1 MKLSTQQ
8 ITISEN
14 AVQILLH
21 TKKIKSLLRFQYF
34 LILLPFLFYPVF
46 AQSELLPNEPQ
57 ILPTDQGTLNVGFTT
72 IPAELF
78 VGDTAKLQID
88 FLNTK
93 TNAIQQHIDYRVTVT
108 SKGETVFGPIPLTHT
123 GEGSVKIPVEVNTPG
138 DYFALIEIEGILFQP
153 IPLETVSFKFAVA
166 EAQSNESQNGGGCL
180 IATATYGSELAPQ
193 VQQLREIRDDIVL
206 GTNSG
211 AVFMSAF
218 NSFYYTFSP
227 TIADW
232 ERQNPAFKEAV
243 KIAIT
248 PMIATLS
255 VLDYVDV
262 DSEEE
267 LVGYG
272 IGVILLN
279 FGMYFAIPALIIT
292 KISRFSRK

>member
-8 ITISEN
+8 IRISKN
-14 AVQILLH
+14 MVQILLH

-34 LILLPFLFYPVF
+34 IILLSFMIYPAF
-46 AQSELLPNEPQ
+46 AQNDYQ
-57 ILPTDQGTLNVGFTT
+57 VLPTDQGTLDVGFTT

-78 VGDTAKLQID
+78 AGDTARLQID

-123 GEGSVKIPVEVNTPG
+123 GEGSVKIPVEVNTAG
-138 DYFALIEIEGILFQP
+138 DYFALIEIEMILFQP
-153 IPLETVSFKFAVA
+153 IPLETVSFKFSVA
-166 EAQSNESQNGGGCL
+166 EAQSNESQNGGCL

-193 VQQLREIRDDIVL
+193 VQQLREIRDHIVL
-206 GTNSG
+206 GTHSG
-211 AVFMSAF
+211 VVFMSAF

-232 ERQNPAFKEAV
+232 ERQSPAFKEAV

-248 PMIATLS
+248 PLITTLS
-255 VLDYVDV
+255 VLNYVDIG
-262 DSEEE
+262 SEEE

-279 FGMYFAIPALIIT
+279 FGMYLVIPALIIT

>member
-8 ITISEN
+8 IRISEN
-14 AVQILLH
+14 VVQILLH

-34 LILLPFLFYPVF
+34 VILLPFLFYPAF
-46 AQSELLPNEPQ
+46 AQSELIPNVPQ
-57 ILPTDQGTLNVGFTT
+57 VLPTDQGTLSVGFTT

-78 VGDTAKLQID
+78 AGDTARLQID

-93 TNAIQQHIDYRVTVT
+93 TNNIQEHIDYRVTVT
-108 SKGETVFGPIPLTHT
+108 SNGETVFSTNSLIHT
-123 GEGSVKIPVEVNTPG
+123 ATGSITIPVEVSSAG
-138 DYFALIEIEGILFQP
+138 DYFALIEIEMILFQP
-153 IPLETVSFKFAVA
+153 IPLETVSFKFSVA
-166 EAQSNESQNGGGCL
+166 EAQSNESQNGGCL

-206 GTNSG
+206 GSHSG
-211 AVFMSAF
+211 AAFMSTF
-218 NSFYYTFSP
+218 NQFYYTFSP

-232 ERQNPAFKEAV
+232 ERQSPAFKEAV
-243 KIAIT
+243 KVAIT
-248 PMIATLS
+248 PLITTLS
-255 VLDYVDV
+255 VLNYVDI

-279 FGMYFAIPALIIT
+279 FGLYFAIPTLIIT
-292 KISRFSRK
+292 KISCFNRK

>member
-1 MKLSTQQ
+1 M
-8 ITISEN
+8 
-14 AVQILLH
+14 VQILLH

-34 LILLPFLFYPVF
+34 VILLPFLFYPAF
-46 AQSELLPNEPQ
+46 TQSELIPNVPKV
-57 ILPTDQGTLNVGFTT
+57 LPTDQGTLNVGFTT

-78 VGDTAKLQID
+78 AGDTARLQID

-93 TNAIQQHIDYRVTVT
+93 TNEIQEHIDYRVTVT

-123 GEGSVKIPVEVNTPG
+123 AVGSVKIPVEVNTAG

-153 IPLETVSFKFAVA
+153 IPLETVSFKFSVA
-166 EAQSNESQNGGGCL
+166 EAQSSNESQNGGCL

-193 VQQLREIRDDIVL
+193 VQQLREIRDNIVL
-206 GTNSG
+206 DTHSG
-211 AVFMSAF
+211 AAFMSTF
-218 NSFYYTFSP
+218 SQFYYTFSP

-232 ERQNPAFKEAV
+232 ERQSPAFKEAV

-248 PMIATLS
+248 PLITTLS
-255 VLDYVDV
+255 VLNYVDIG
-262 DSEEE
+262 SEEE

-279 FGMYFAIPALIIT
+279 FGMYLVIPALIIT

>member
-1 MKLSTQQ
+1 V
-8 ITISEN
+8 
-14 AVQILLH
+14 VQILLR

-34 LILLPFLFYPVF
+34 VILLPFMIYPAF
-46 AQSELLPNEPQ
+46 AQSELIPNVPQ
-57 ILPTDQGTLNVGFTT
+57 ILPTDQGTLNVDFTT

-78 VGDTAKLQID
+78 AGDTARLQIY
-88 FLNTK
+88 FLNPQ
-93 TNAIQQHIDYRVTVT
+93 TNNIQEHIDYRVTVT

-123 GEGSVKIPVEVNTPG
+123 AVGSVKIPVEVNTAG

-153 IPLETVSFKFAVA
+153 IPLETVSFKFSVA
-166 EAQSNESQNGGGCL
+166 EAQSNESQDGGCL

-206 GTNSG
+206 GTHSG
-211 AVFMSAF
+211 AAFMSTF
-218 NSFYYTFSP
+218 NQFYYTFSP

-232 ERQNPAFKEAV
+232 ERQSPAFKEAV

-248 PMIATLS
+248 PLITTLS
-255 VLDYVDV
+255 VLNYVDIG
-262 DSEEE
+262 SEEE

-279 FGMYFAIPALIIT
+279 FGMYLVIPALIIT
-292 KISRFSRK
+292 KISRFRRK

>member
-1 MKLSTQQ
+1 MELSTQQ

-14 AVQILLH
+14 VVQILLH
-21 TKKIKSLLRFQYF
+21 TKKIKTLLRFQYF
-34 LILLPFLFYPVF
+34 LILLSLMIYPAF
-46 AQSELLPNEPQ
+46 AQDDYQ
-57 ILPTDQGTLNVGFTT
+57 VLPTDQGTLNVGFST
-72 IPAELF
+72 IPAELH
-78 VGDTAKLQID
+78 VGDDAKLQIN

-93 TNAIQQHIDYRVTVT
+93 TNEIQQHIDYRVTVT

-123 GEGSVKIPVEVNTPG
+123 GEGSVKIPVEVNTAG

-166 EAQSNESQNGGGCL
+166 EAQANNLQNGGCL

-193 VQQLREIRDDIVL
+193 VQLLREIRDSTVL
-206 GTNSG
+206 STASGT
-211 AVFMSAF
+211 VFMSAF
-218 NSFYYTFSP
+218 NQFYYTFSP

-232 ERQNPAFKEAV
+232 ERQSTVFKEAV

-248 PMIATLS
+248 PMITTLS
-255 VLDYVDV
+255 VLNYVDI

-279 FGMYFAIPALIIT
+279 FGMYFAAPALIIT

>member
-8 ITISEN
+8 IRISKN
-14 AVQILLH
+14 MVQILLH

-34 LILLPFLFYPVF
+34 IILLSFIIYPAF
-46 AQSELLPNEPQ
+46 AQNDYQ
-57 ILPTDQGTLNVGFTT
+57 VLPTDQGTLDVGFTT

-78 VGDTAKLQID
+78 AGDTARLQID

-123 GEGSVKIPVEVNTPG
+123 GEGSVKIPVEVNTAG
-138 DYFALIEIEGILFQP
+138 DYFALIEIEMILFQP
-153 IPLETVSFKFAVA
+153 IPLETVSFKFSVA
-166 EAQSNESQNGGGCL
+166 EAQSNESQNGGCL

-193 VQQLREIRDDIVL
+193 VQQLREIRDHIVL
-206 GTNSG
+206 GTHSG
-211 AVFMSAF
+211 VVFMSAF

-232 ERQNPAFKEAV
+232 ERQSPAFKEAV

-248 PMIATLS
+248 PLITTLS
-255 VLDYVDV
+255 VLNYVDIG
-262 DSEEE
+262 SEEE

-279 FGMYFAIPALIIT
+279 FGMYLVIPALIIT

>member
-1 MKLSTQQ
+1 MKLSTKQ

-14 AVQILLH
+14 VVQILLH
-21 TKKIKSLLRFQYF
+21 TKKIKTLLRFQYF
-34 LILLPFLFYPVF
+34 LILLSFIIYPAF
-46 AQSELLPNEPQ
+46 AQNDYQVLS
-57 ILPTDQGTLNVGFTT
+57 TDQGTLNVGFTT

-78 VGDTAKLQID
+78 AGDTAKLQID
-88 FLNTK
+88 FLNSK
-93 TNAIQQHIDYRVTVT
+93 TNVIQQHIDYKVTVT

-123 GEGSVKIPVEVNTPG
+123 GEGSVKIPVEVNTAG

-153 IPLETVSFKFAVA
+153 IPLETVSFKFSVV
-166 EAQSNESQNGGGCL
+166 EVQPDKSQNGGCL

-193 VQQLREIRDDIVL
+193 VQLLREIRDNTIL
-206 GTNSG
+206 TTASG
-211 AVFMSAF
+211 AAFMSAF
-218 NSFYYTFSP
+218 NQFYYAFSP

-232 ERQNPAFKEAV
+232 ERQSPVFKETV
-243 KIAIT
+243 KLVIT
-248 PMIATLS
+248 PMITTLS
-255 VLDYVDV
+255 VLNYVDV

-292 KISRFSRK
+292 KIFRFSRK